1 MSNMN
6 KKIITIVLAFT
17 TVCCGISAQWKQ
29 GEVAPSFR
37 RGKTTPK
44 EIDKADVTVYYAF
57 NADDIKDENTY
68 IDLGWLQVGK
78 TYTKYASYFVA
89 HSDSTY
95 KPVLIKNSAGESGY
109 AQRKFGGKFPSYWS
123 EYQFD
128 EIYIKDNQLTE
139 YAIIPMNL
147 ERECCQ
153 YTEEYPL
160 QQWELT
166 DELQTIQ
173 GYSCQKAT
181 CHWRG
186 RDYEAWFTSEIPI
199 RRGPWKFGGLPGLIV
214 KISDAKKE
222 YDFELVKLERVQRPI
237 LQWNFSG
244 FKKVTREQML
254 KLQKKINVNWVRV
267 LTSEAGPEFKDH
279 PYSPMELTEQ

>member
-1 MSNMN
+1 MSP
-6 KKIITIVLAFT
+6 F
-17 TVCCGISAQWKQ
+17 
-29 GEVAPSFR
+29 
-37 RGKTTPK
+37 
-44 EIDKADVTVYYAF
+44 
-57 NADDIKDENTY
+57 
-68 IDLGWLQVGK
+68 
-78 TYTKYASYFVA
+78 
-89 HSDSTY
+89 
-95 KPVLIKNSAGESGY
+95 
-109 AQRKFGGKFPSYWS
+109 WS

-139 YAIIPMNL
+139 YAIMPMNL

-222 YDFELVKLERVQRPI
+222 YNFELVRLERTPRPI
-237 LQWNFSG
+237 MQWNFSRFPG
-244 FKKVTREQML
+244 TNAE
-254 KLQKKINVNWVRV
+254 
-267 LTSEAGPEFKDH
+267 TSEENQR
-279 PYSPMELTEQ
+279 ELGQSVDIRSGTRIQRPSIQSDGTDGAMRAEQCLH